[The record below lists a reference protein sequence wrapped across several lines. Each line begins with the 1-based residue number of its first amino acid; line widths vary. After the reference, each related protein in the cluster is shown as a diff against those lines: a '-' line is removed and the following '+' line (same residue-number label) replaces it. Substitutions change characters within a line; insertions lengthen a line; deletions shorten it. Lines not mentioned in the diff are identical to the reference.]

1 MFKQGMKTVIIR
13 RGDNTVMVVLKL
25 ISILL
30 QYDLSRI
37 VELFSFHRENTSKN
51 KIKKKPQIDADVE
64 EMLNSTAFHNSFVS
78 SLRSDCNNF

>member
-1 MFKQGMKTVIIR
+1 MKTVIIR
-13 RGDNTVMVVLKL
+13 RGNNTVMVVLKL

-51 KIKKKPQIDADVE
+51 KIKNHPKKTR
-64 EMLNSTAFHNSFVS
+64 M
-78 SLRSDCNNF
+78 